1 MAHGL
6 GFEEAALYT
15 FLFQKSLRLFQ
26 VIPNRCWLVD
36 YYYNYIFTY
45 LLFHFD
51 CCISMAHTSQS
62 NTVLSVPQVLDIFK
76 LKTDKHARFT
86 GPNGVLSAKLV
97 GQYYNVSTKTVRDI
111 WNSRT
116 WYRETHHLEP
126 SRSDAKE
133 RLSKRPGRPK
143 GSKDRKPR
151 VRKMFSLSS
160 HADFVDP
167 GQLQPVNMGIIN
179 DLASQQNIVYESC
192 SAVSWTNATSN
203 PRTDDSAPSWA
214 AIVDAC
220 AAGPNFGDPFHDDWK
235 HWTCD

>member
-1 MAHGL
+1 M
-6 GFEEAALYT
+6 
-15 FLFQKSLRLFQ
+15 
-26 VIPNRCWLVD
+26 
-36 YYYNYIFTY
+36 
-45 LLFHFD
+45 
-51 CCISMAHTSQS
+51 
-62 NTVLSVPQVLDIFK
+62 LSVPQVLDIFK

-86 GPNGVLSAKLV
+86 APNGVLSAKLV

-160 HADFVDP
+160 RADCVDP
-167 GQLQPVNMGIIN
+167 GPQQPANKGTIN
-179 DLASQQNIVYESC
+179 DPARQQNIVYDSC
-192 SAVSWTNATSN
+192 SAVSWTNPTSL
-203 PRTDDSAPSWA
+203 RTHDSAPSWTVRP
-214 AIVDAC
+214 IVDAC
-220 AAGPNFGDPFHDDWK
+220 ANFGDPFHDDWK
-235 HWTCD
+235 HWTYH